1 MSLPETIAL
10 VFAAISAVDSL
21 RNLLR
26 GVRRSRRKRGRER
39 ERQSEATSA
48 NKGQGAGNQSSMPN
62 SREQYSVCFVSNRTD
77 GKPTTA
83 YAVIGV
89 RR

>member
-10 VFAAISAVDSL
+10 VFAAICAVDSL

-39 ERQSEATSA
+39 ERQSEATPA
-48 NKGQGAGNQSSMPN
+48 NEGQGSGK
-62 SREQYSVCFVSNRTD
+62 RT
-77 GKPTTA
+77 P
-83 YAVIGV
+83 
-89 RR
+89 RQ